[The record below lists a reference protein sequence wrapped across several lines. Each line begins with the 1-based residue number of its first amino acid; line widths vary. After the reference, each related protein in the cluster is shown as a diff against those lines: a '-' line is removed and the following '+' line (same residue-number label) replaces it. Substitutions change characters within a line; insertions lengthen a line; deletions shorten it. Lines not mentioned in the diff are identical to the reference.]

1 MVRSSIPR
9 SGTVFTLSLLLAL
22 VVGGLA
28 LLFLSAQSVRAQA
41 TQDENTPWS
50 SANKKVNSA
59 KGKGQQNNTGF
70 TTKFAFK
77 GKNLDSASDAAKGK
91 VSFKNSNGTVIQSG
105 KGDIQCLR
113 AVKYFGGTKAG
124 YFVFL
129 ITESSGAEPVEEGTP
144 IGVNIVD
151 TGKKNGRGDELM
163 GAPVGVPG
171 ENPPCE
177 DPSVTGMPLAKG
189 NIDIKAV
196 GPQLPG

>member
-1 MVRSSIPR
+1 MIPR
-9 SGTVFTLSLLLAL
+9 PRRMFTVSLLLAL
-22 VVGGLA
+22 VGGLA
-28 LLFLSAQSVRAQA
+28 LLSLSAQGVSAQA
-41 TQDENTPWS
+41 TQDEDTARA

-59 KGKGQQNNTGF
+59 NGKGQQDNTDF

-77 GKNLDSASDAAKGK
+77 GKNLDSASDAAKGT
-91 VSFKNSNGTVIQSG
+91 VSFENSNGTVIQSG
-105 KGDIQCLR
+105 KGNIQCLR

-129 ITESSGAEPVEEGTP
+129 ITESSGAERLEVGTP

-151 TGKKNGRGDELM
+151 TGKKNGKGDELQ

-177 DPSVTGMPLAKG
+177 DPSVTGIPLAKG
-189 NIDIKAV
+189 SNINIEAV
-196 GPQLPG
+196 GQPLPG